1 LASLRAITSIFI
13 VIQNEA
19 QQNALRVALLLGSDN
34 DSKLTTLKDRID
46 MLQAPC
52 IFCSRPTLVL
62 FARKERVISAFV
74 SLLTCHV
81 DCCRLNSTLD

>member
-34 DSKLTTLKDRID
+34 DSRTNNTQDRID

-52 IFCSRPTLVL
+52 IFY
-62 FARKERVISAFV
+62 
-74 SLLTCHV
+74 
-81 DCCRLNSTLD
+81 